1 MTEEK
6 LTKKEMFL
14 VYAVYIEIIA
24 FITIFFGEIS
34 NFLKIIPTTILIAF
48 DFILNLAPYLG
59 LAVFFLGTLCFG
71 LKRGF
76 MIILICSLITI
87 PIVIS
92 YCYINELKPSKPEI
106 LFVSYLILIS
116 SFVFAGECYQKDI
129 ERSKFK

>member
-24 FITIFFGEIS
+24 FIAIFFGEIS

-87 PIVIS
+87 PIAIS
-92 YCYINELKPSKPEI
+92 YYYINELKPSKPEI